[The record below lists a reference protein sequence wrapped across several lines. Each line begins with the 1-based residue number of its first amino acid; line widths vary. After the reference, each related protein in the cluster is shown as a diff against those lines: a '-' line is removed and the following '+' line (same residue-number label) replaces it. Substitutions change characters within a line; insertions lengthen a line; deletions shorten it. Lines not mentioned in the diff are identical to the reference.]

1 MVCETCARIEEEKQ
15 LEEYQ
20 PEEIPSEDYYPDYPS
35 MLDPSDS
42 RYRPAASENCQG
54 ELFCRIFEL
63 LKCNIKTYGTQRFV
77 NRILMQ
83 VFVTVV
89 KESLTV

>member
-1 MVCETCARIEEEKQ
+1 MVCETCARIEEQKQ

-63 LKCNIKTYGTQRFV
+63 
-77 NRILMQ
+77 
-83 VFVTVV
+83 
-89 KESLTV
+89 